1 MMGERQ
7 GRQERLFYEF
17 CLEDRIPAD
26 YLLRSQ
32 PRSRTLSILRHPTL
46 RLTESRPA
54 TTCEIMAL

>member
-26 YLLRSQ
+26 HLLRKIDAVLDLDCCGWNWR
-32 PRSRTLSILRHPTL
+32 RSTATLAVRRWTRS
-46 RLTESRPA
+46 
-54 TTCEIMAL
+54 

>member
-26 YLLRSQ
+26 HLLREIDKVLVSAGCA
-32 PRSRTLSILRHPTL
+32 RSLRHSIAIQAV
-46 RLTESRPA
+46 RRSIRS
-54 TTCEIMAL
+54 